1 MDFEKMLEIEKAKE
15 KAEKLF
21 PSIPKAVPTM
31 VKTFDSRSIMAD
43 LKVMDTQCQDL
54 INKANALTIGT
65 DNERD
70 KAVNISGA
78 LQILAKDVKKHC
90 EDFLA
95 PIKKIMANVNGPKK
109 RIIEAADKAKSIVNQ
124 KIFQYK
130 KQEEIEAAKQQKLI
144 DEASAKLQA
153 SLNVQAKELGIKA
166 PQVAPIQAPKPVTV
180 LRGDAGAS
188 VYTRKGWKCEIID
201 PDLVERQYCVPSQTL
216 LNQAVKMGVRKTP
229 GCRIYQDETPVT
241 RSG

>member
-1 MDFEKMLEIEKAKE
+1 MDFEQMLEEEKEKE
-15 KAEKLF
+15 KAGTR
-21 PSIPKAVPTM
+21 SSSVPAEAPTII
-31 VKTFDSRSIMAD
+31 KNFDTRSIMAD
-43 LKVMDTQCQDL
+43 LKTMDTQCQDL
-54 INKANALTIGT
+54 INKANALTIST
-65 DNERD
+65 DKERD
-70 KAVNISGA
+70 RAVNISGA
-78 LQILAKDVKKHC
+78 LQTLAKEVKKHC
-90 EDFLA
+90 EDFLG
-95 PIKKIMANVNGPKK
+95 PIKKIMAGINGPKK

-144 DEASAKLQA
+144 DEASKKLQE
-153 SLNVQAKELGIKA
+153 SLNEQAKELGIKA
-166 PQVAPIQAPKPVTV
+166 PTVAPIQAPKPVTV

-188 VYTRKGWKCEIID
+188 VYTRKGWKCEIIE